1 MQRETITPRSMP
13 TYTAARAVPRQR
25 YGPLIVFGLFVLPL
39 IVFAPIALM
48 RGVFYILDVQYYFY
62 PYHIMP
68 ANLIEQG
75 HLPLWNA
82 YTFSGIPLIGDG
94 QTALFY
100 PPNWLFFFLPGA
112 IALNYVVLLQFAIAG
127 IGTYV
132 FARSLGLWQMAA
144 CVAAIAFMFSG
155 FLATRVVHLSILSG
169 AALMPLV
176 FFCVERALRA
186 GTARWFV
193 VAAIVVALQAFAGHP
208 QVPIY
213 TALALGLYTIVRAIE
228 RMISFR
234 QWHWILVFPLQLVGI
249 YVLGY
254 LFAAIQLVPWIEL
267 GSFSPRASEA
277 SFDFVFRSSM
287 QGDNWLLFLFPY
299 LYGSLNVGLYADQP
313 MDIPTA
319 IKTWEHSAYVGIL
332 PLALALIGLF
342 GLAQLPHRKE
352 RHQQDERA
360 TVRLL
365 PETVV
370 AADYRRWF
378 SILFFALLLAVGV
391 IMAAGDQTPFAEL
404 IYATPALGRLRA
416 VERAIILAAFAL
428 TLLAAFGTQRIV
440 EPGPRGRR
448 IVLQLEMLLV
458 AILVP
463 IVPLG
468 IVYFADHPTLQAAFS
483 LQPNDLANLQISR
496 LNILIPIQ
504 IALVSAL
511 LLCWWIVRVPTGF
524 SKSLALALIL
534 VDVGS
539 YAALFHPTNDPQL
552 YDQQPEVVEFLEQDE
567 SLYRKAT
574 FLQTDQIETEI
585 ARGTLAVSWGMV
597 YGVEDINGF
606 NSLQPRRYTDYLFS
620 PQTEDVSYGKLSN
633 EALLQPESPVLHSL
647 NVKYLL
653 VPQDLQPEMGSTF
666 EQVYED
672 ELVRVYENTAVYERA
687 YFVDTVEVQNDQ
699 QTVLETVTATGFD
712 GKQTAL
718 VETKTPLTISSATGE
733 ATVAITNHTP
743 NQTTLTAATEEERLL
758 VMSEMYFP
766 GWHAYI
772 DGEESP
778 IYRTNYLFRGIV
790 VPEGEHT
797 ITFLYRP
804 NSLIIG
810 STLSMVSIIVM
821 IGLLLM
827 RQRKT
832 MSRKAP

>member
-1 MQRETITPRSMP
+1 
-13 TYTAARAVPRQR
+13 
-25 YGPLIVFGLFVLPL
+25 
-39 IVFAPIALM
+39 
-48 RGVFYILDVQYYFY
+48 
-62 PYHIMP
+62 
-68 ANLIEQG
+68 
-75 HLPLWNA
+75 
-82 YTFSGIPLIGDG
+82 
-94 QTALFY
+94 
-100 PPNWLFFFLPGA
+100 
-112 IALNYVVLLQFAIAG
+112 LNYVVLLQFAIAG
-127 IGTYV
+127 IGTYL

-169 AALMPLV
+169 AALLPLV

-186 GTARWFV
+186 GNARWFV
-193 VAAIVVALQAFAGHP
+193 IAALVVALQAFAGHP

-213 TALALGLYTIVRAIE
+213 TALALGLYTLVRALE

-234 QWHWILVFPLQLVGI
+234 QWHWILVFPLQLAGI
-249 YVLGY
+249 YMLGY
-254 LFAAIQLVPWIEL
+254 LFAAIQLVPWVEL

-277 SFDFVFRSSM
+277 SFDFIFRSSM

-299 LYGSLNVGLYADQP
+299 LYGSLNVGMYADQP

-332 PLALALIGLF
+332 PLALAVIGLF
-342 GLAQLPHRKE
+342 GLAQLPRRKE
-352 RHQQDERA
+352 RVQHNQRT

-365 PETVV
+365 PETTV

-378 SILFFALLLAVGV
+378 SILFFGLLLAVGV
-391 IMAAGDQTPFAEL
+391 IMATGDQTPFAEL

-428 TLLAAFGTQRIV
+428 TMLAAFGMQRIV
-440 EPGPRGRR
+440 EPGPSGRR
-448 IVLQLEMLLV
+448 IVLQLELLLV
-458 AILVP
+458 AIIVP
-463 IVPLG
+463 LVPLG
-468 IVYFADHPTLQAAFS
+468 IVYFADHPTLQNILD
-483 LQPNDLANLQISR
+483 LQPGDIANLQISR

-504 IALVSAL
+504 IALVTAL
-511 LLCWWIVRVPTGF
+511 LLCWWIIRIPSGF
-524 SKSLALALIL
+524 SKSLALALLL

-539 YAALFHPTNDPQL
+539 YAALFNPIKEPQL
-552 YDQQPEVVEFLEQDE
+552 YDESPGVVTFLEEDD

-574 FLQTDQIETEI
+574 FLETDQIETEL
-585 ARGTLAVSWGMV
+585 ARGVLAVSWGMV

-620 PQTEDVSYGKLSN
+620 PQVEDVSYGKLSN
-633 EALLQPESPVLHSL
+633 EALLQPDNPVLPSL

-653 VPQDLQPEMGSTF
+653 VPQELQPNLGSTF

-672 ELVRVYENTAVYERA
+672 ELVRVYENTTVYERA
-687 YFVDTVEVQNDQ
+687 YFVDRVEVVSDQ
-699 QTVLETVTATGFD
+699 QAVLETVTAAGFD
-712 GKQTAL
+712 GQQTAL
-718 VETKTPLTISSATGE
+718 VETVSPLAISEATGE
-733 ATVAITNHTP
+733 ATVSITDHTP
-743 NQTTLTAATEEERLL
+743 NQTNLSVSTTEERLL

-772 DGEESP
+772 NGEETP

-797 ITFLYRP
+797 ITFEYRP

-810 STLSMVSIIVM
+810 GTLSMVAIIIM
-821 IGLLLM
+821 IGLLLI
-827 RQRKT
+827 RQRKALPKKVT
-832 MSRKAP
+832 